1 MRVTQAIIIIIM
13 LVMVFYGAAEILSS
27 GLSEMDALQD
37 VALDLQDA
45 QAHARA
51 EALNVGR
58 P

>member
-1 MRVTQAIIIIIM
+1 MRLIVALIVGVLLITI
-13 LVMVFYGAAEILSS
+13 VCGAAEILTS
-27 GLSEMDALQD
+27 GISEMDVLQD